1 MNWNDYNWTMADKGR
16 EILVFFEILCALVVI
31 GDLVMCKII
40 DFLEG

>member
-1 MNWNDYNWTMADKGR
+1 MDWNDYNWTMADKGL
-16 EILVFFEILCALVVI
+16 EILVFFEFFCVLVVI